1 VKFWSG
7 TAFMKTAE
15 MPTVARMLDDAGF
28 HGLLVSD
35 HLIYPKEL
43 KTVYP
48 GHESGKPFWSP
59 ETEWPDAG
67 CSSER
72 WPP

>member
-1 VKFWSG
+1 
-7 TAFMKTAE
+7 MKTAE